1 VSEPQASGAR
11 AARRRS
17 RQEPGAGKGRA
28 ALGLLALAAL
38 VAAACGPAGGGAATF
53 ATECPVGALN
63 NVEGTVDVTL
73 WHSYVG
79 LTEQT
84 LRQLADEYNASQDT
98 VHIDVQSQG
107 VGYEELQR
115 KYEQA
120 IPANDLPG
128 IAIMEDTNT
137 QLLADSQTVLPAGE
151 CAEAEDYEDFADFVP
166 VGVDYY
172 SVDDVLLPGSL
183 NLATALLYY
192 NRDHF
197 EAAGLDPDDPPQTLD
212 ELVEAAR
219 AIKDAGVVDQPF
231 VMNMQP
237 WMIEF
242 WLTGAGGPLV
252 DNNNGRDL
260 GGAER
265 GAFDNPV
272 THRLFETLNEMHEE
286 GLLNALP
293 GTEGQ
298 FDHYFAMGLES
309 ASMTVETSTAVTT
322 INAVLEGTASGE
334 DLGLGDLELP
344 QIDVNLD
351 ASEFPGLEEPGHGQV
366 GGGVWYITSTTPPE
380 VQAGAW
386 DFMKY
391 VNRPENQRLWHMEGS
406 YLPSRSD
413 APQDPEIQRF
423 WEEERAG
430 IWLSR
435 AYGLLTDLDPEFPG
449 PLIGPYR
456 EVRTAIGQAL
466 DGMMFDGRS
475 PDDVIAE
482 ADATITEAIQHYNEI
497 NF

>member
-1 VSEPQASGAR
+1 MR
-11 AARRRS
+11 ARRL
-17 RQEPGAGKGRA
+17 
-28 ALGLLALAAL
+28 LGLAAVAAAGAL
-38 VAAACGPAGGGAATF
+38 VASACGPAGQGAATF

-84 LRQLADEYNASQDT
+84 LNDLADEYNASQDR

-151 CAEAEDYEDFADFVP
+151 CAAADGYTDFEDFVP
-166 VGVDYY
+166 IGTNYY
-172 SVDDVLLPGSL
+172 SVDGVQLPGSL

-197 EAAGLDPDDPPQTLD
+197 TAAGLDPDDPPQTLE
-212 ELVEAAR
+212 ELEQDAL
-219 AIKDAGVVDQPF
+219 AIKEAGVVDQPF
-231 VMNMQP
+231 VFNLQP
-237 WMIEF
+237 WMMEF
-242 WLTGAGGPLV
+242 WLTGAHGPIV
-252 DNNNGRDL
+252 DNNNGRDV
-260 GGAER
+260 GGAEHS
-265 GAFDNPV
+265 AFDNPT
-272 THRLFETLNEMHEE
+272 THRLFEILDRMHQEGILNPI
-286 GLLNALP
+286 P

-298 FDHYFAMGLES
+298 VDHYFAMGLGS

-334 DLGLGDLELP
+334 DLGLGDVELP
-344 QIDVNLD
+344 AIDVNLD
-351 ASEFPGLEEPGHGQV
+351 ASPFPGLDAPSQGQV

-380 VQAGAW
+380 VQAAAW
-386 DFMKY
+386 DFMKW
-391 VNRPENQRLWHMEGS
+391 VNRPENQFLWHTEGS
-406 YLPSRSD
+406 YLPPRQD
-413 APQDPEIQRF
+413 APDDPQIQRF
-423 WEEERAG
+423 WTTTRPG

-435 AYGLLTDLDPEFPG
+435 AYDLMTNLDPDFPG

-456 EVRTAIGQAL
+456 QVREAVGTAL
-466 DGMMFDGRS
+466 DRMMFDGQS
-475 PDDVIAE
+475 PDSVIAQ
-482 ADATITEAIQHYNEI
+482 ADDEINQAIQHYNEV

>member
-1 VSEPQASGAR
+1 MRRIISVTALLGA
-11 AARRRS
+11 
-17 RQEPGAGKGRA
+17 
-28 ALGLLALAAL
+28 AAL
-38 VAAACGPAGGGAATF
+38 VASACGPAGGGAATF

-84 LRQLADEYNASQDT
+84 LRLLADNYNAAQDK

-120 IPANDLPG
+120 IPSNDLPG

-137 QLLADSQTVLPAGE
+137 QLLADSGTVLPAGE
-151 CAEAEDYEDFADFVP
+151 CAAADGYTDFDGFVP
-166 VGVDYY
+166 VGIDYY

-183 NLATALLYY
+183 NMATALLYY

-197 EAAGLDPDDPPQTLD
+197 EAAGLDPDDPPQTLE
-212 ELVEAAR
+212 ELIDAAR
-219 AIKDAGVVDQPF
+219 AIKEAGIVDQPF
-231 VMNMQP
+231 VFNLQP
-237 WMIEF
+237 WMVEF
-242 WLTGAGGPLV
+242 WLTGAHGPLV
-252 DNNNGRDL
+252 DNNNGRDI
-260 GGAER
+260 GGAEHS
-265 GAFDNPV
+265 AFDNPT
-272 THRLFETLNEMHEE
+272 THRLFELLDQMNDE
-286 GLLNALP
+286 GLLNAVP

-298 FDHYFAMGLES
+298 VDHYFAMGLGS

-334 DLGLGDLELP
+334 DLGLGDVDLP
-344 QIDVNLD
+344 EIDINLD
-351 ASEFPGLEEPGHGQV
+351 ASEFPGLDAPSQGQV

-391 VNRPENQRLWHMEGS
+391 VNRPENQNLWHIEGS
-406 YLPSRSD
+406 YLPARTD
-413 APQDPEIQRF
+413 APEDPEIQAYWNDTRPG
-423 WEEERAG
+423 R
-430 IWLSR
+430 WLSR
-435 AYGLLTDLDPEFPG
+435 AYDLLLDLDPEFPG

-456 EVRTAIGQAL
+456 QVRDAVGTAL
-466 DGMMFDGRS
+466 DQMMFDDRS
-475 PDDVIAE
+475 PDQVIAE
-482 ADATITEAIQHYNEI
+482 ADDAINAAIAHYNDV